1 MVVVI
6 QMPRPKMG
14 TLLSTRPASEL
25 DVVCGS
31 YYTFRVLLPVY
42 KANIR
47 GCDCKDITE
56 GVLLT
61 VASSA
66 YYHLH
71 TLSVNYLVITV
82 VQ

>member
-1 MVVVI
+1 MLSVVVI
-6 QMPRPKMG
+6 
-14 TLLSTRPASEL
+14 TH
-25 DVVCGS
+25 
-31 YYTFRVLLPVY
+31 FIVLLPVY
-42 KANIR
+42 KANTR
-47 GCDCKDITE
+47 ECDLLNCKDMTE

-61 VASSA
+61 VSGIA

>member
-1 MVVVI
+1 MLSVVVI
-6 QMPRPKMG
+6 
-14 TLLSTRPASEL
+14 THLE
-25 DVVCGS
+25 CC
-31 YYTFRVLLPVY
+31 LPVY
-42 KANIR
+42 KANTR
-47 GCDCKDITE
+47 VCDLVNCKDMTE

-61 VASSA
+61 VVGSA

>member
-1 MVVVI
+1 MLSVVVLHI
-6 QMPRPKMG
+6 
-14 TLLSTRPASEL
+14 LE
-25 DVVCGS
+25 CC
-31 YYTFRVLLPVY
+31 LPVY
-42 KANIR
+42 KANTR
-47 GCDCKDITE
+47 ECDLVNYKGMTE

-61 VASSA
+61 VAGSA

>member
-1 MVVVI
+1 MLSVVVI
-6 QMPRPKMG
+6 THFG
-14 TLLSTRPASEL
+14 
-25 DVVCGS
+25 
-31 YYTFRVLLPVY
+31 VLLLVY
-42 KANIR
+42 KANTR
-47 GCDCKDITE
+47 WCGLVNFKDMTE

-61 VASSA
+61 FAGSA

>member
-1 MVVVI
+1 MLSVVVI
-6 QMPRPKMG
+6 THFG
-14 TLLSTRPASEL
+14 
-25 DVVCGS
+25 
-31 YYTFRVLLPVY
+31 VLLPVY
-42 KANIR
+42 KANKANAR
-47 GCDCKDITE
+47 ECGLVNCKGMTE

-61 VASSA
+61 VAGSA